1 MKAQIVLLALLAVSP
16 LANAKEMMMKPVQAA
31 KTFNELKATARVIE
45 TGPGGYM
52 QIAQGD
58 VICYRWPERK
68 LESVLPFRYA
78 CTYWVDDAYLPAY
91 PEARPARSGRSVK

>member
-16 LANAKEMMMKPVQAA
+16 LANAKEKMMKPVDAA
-31 KTFNELKATARVIE
+31 KTFNELKGTAEVLE
-45 TGPGGYM
+45 KGLGGYM
-52 QIAQGD
+52 KIAQGD

-68 LESVLPFRYA
+68 IESVLPFRYA

-91 PEARPARSGRSVK
+91 PEARSPRAAHGVK